1 MPSMSQKNQQRQQ
14 TLAFILIAL
23 LLLLFTIARFWRAI
37 HWKSY

>member
-1 MPSMSQKNQQRQQ
+1 VAQQPQQRQH
-14 TLAFILIAL
+14 TLAFILVAL

>member
-1 MPSMSQKNQQRQQ
+1 MRAQRQQ
-14 TLAFILIAL
+14 TLAFILVAL